1 MVAAMS
7 FYSPISLGYLRL
19 VIIPSRFAPIT
30 PLPDPAKINW
40 VRRVNGAGPF
50 SRIKRCALKPR

>member
-7 FYSPISLGYLRL
+7 FYSPMSLGYLRL
-19 VIIPSRFAPIT
+19 AIFPSHFAPIT
-30 PLPDPAKINW
+30 LLPDPAKINW
-40 VRRVNGAGPF
+40 VRRVNGADPF

>member
-1 MVAAMS
+1 MS
-7 FYSPISLGYLRL
+7 FGYLRL
-19 VIIPSRFAPIT
+19 ASFAPIAL
-30 PLPDPAKINW
+30 LPDPAKINW